1 MKHSIIENHYPFG
14 SHKRNTKT
22 LHLIN
27 DKSKVNYVKDKL
39 DITFRYNSVHLK
51 TIITKNPDTQ
61 F

>member
-1 MKHSIIENHYPFG
+1 MKHSIIEKNYPFG

-27 DKSKVNYVKDKL
+27 DKSKVNYVNDKL

-51 TIITKNPDTQ
+51 TIITKKPDTQ